1 MGSDMAVRIGVDSGG
16 TFTDV
21 CLLDEATGRV
31 AVWKLPS
38 TPTDPSIAIAAG
50 AGQILEQFGDGD
62 TLEVSFFGHGTTV
75 ATNALI
81 QGQGAR
87 AGVVTNAGFRDLLEL
102 ARQRR
107 PHLYDLQ
114 TEKPPPLVPRDRRH
128 EVAARIH
135 FDGRVE
141 RVPDIEEVRA
151 VARRLA
157 AQEVEAVAVCFLY
170 SFLDSDHE
178 KLVGSVLAEELGDA
192 AFITCSYQVC
202 PEFREYERLSTT
214 VVNAFLGPVM
224 RDYLENLTPRLQA
237 VGVDVKPHITQ
248 SNGGTISFQT
258 ATGQPVRTILSGP
271 STGVVGALET
281 ARMVSVEDIITFD
294 MGGTSTDVA
303 LIEGGEPGLTTEA
316 EVHGYPI
323 KVPMIDIQ
331 TVGAG
336 GGSTAY
342 IDSGGFL
349 KVGPRSAGAE
359 PGPVCY
365 GLGNEEPTVTDAN
378 VVMGVL
384 DPDTLLGGRM
394 AIDRGRALAAMETLG
409 SRIGLGAMETA
420 AGIVRVVT
428 ATMAR
433 AIRLISVQR
442 GHDPRD
448 YWLVPFGGGGPAH
461 AGRLVREL
469 GMRRML
475 VPRNPG
481 ILCALGLL
489 LTDLSQDFSL
499 TRRSRLNVEGVA
511 AARSALTQLGAEAKQ
526 WFDLEG
532 VAPARRALTA
542 TIDMR
547 YAGQNHELSVS
558 VPVIDDDA
566 DFLARLAENFADVH
580 VRRFG
585 YAAKEEPVELVTF
598 RLKASGLI
606 EKPSFPM
613 GEIAG
618 PNPSAALIS
627 RRSIYAPEGGNFE
640 DAPVYERDLLRPG
653 NQIAGPAVIA
663 QFDST
668 TLVLAGQVASVDQ
681 FFNLVIIEGDAE

>member
-1 MGSDMAVRIGVDSGG
+1 MAFRIGVDSGG

-21 CLLDEATGRV
+21 CLLDEDTGQV
-31 AVWKLPS
+31 SVWKLPS
-38 TPTDPSIAIAAG
+38 TPTDPSIAIAGG
-50 AGQILEQFGDGD
+50 AAEILERFGGGGASA
-62 TLEVSFFGHGTTV
+62 VSFFGHGTTV

-81 QGQGAR
+81 QGRGAR
-87 AGVVTNAGFRDLLEL
+87 AGVVTNEGFRDLLEL

-114 TEKPPPLVPRDRRH
+114 TDKPPALVPRDRRH
-128 EVAARIH
+128 EVATRMH

-141 RVPDIEEVRA
+141 RAPDSAEVRL

-157 AQEVEAVAVCFLY
+157 DQGVEAVAVCFLY
-170 SFLDSDHE
+170 SFLDPSHE
-178 KLVGSVLAEELGDA
+178 RMVAEILAEELGDGV
-192 AFITCSYQVC
+192 FITCSHQVS

-224 RDYLENLTPRLQA
+224 RGYLENLTPRLEA
-237 VGVDVKPHITQ
+237 TGVAVKPHITQ
-248 SNGGTISFQT
+248 SNGGTISFET
-258 ATGQPVRTILSGP
+258 AGDQPVRTILSGP

-281 ARMVSVEDIITFD
+281 ARMAEINDLITFD

-303 LIEGGEPGLTTEA
+303 LIEGGAPGLTTEA

-336 GGSTAY
+336 GGSIAY
-342 IDSGGFL
+342 VDSGGFL

-384 DPDTLLGGRM
+384 DPTQLLGGRM
-394 AIDRGRALAAMETLG
+394 PIDRDRALAAMEALG
-409 SRIGLGAMETA
+409 ARIGLGAMETA

-428 ATMAR
+428 ANMAR

-461 AGRLVREL
+461 AGRLAREL
-469 GMRRML
+469 GMGRVL

-499 TRRSRLNVEGVA
+499 TRRSRLDRAGVPTARA
-511 AARSALTQLGAEAKQ
+511 ALAQLRAEARR

-532 VAPARRALTA
+532 VAPDRRAMTV
-542 TIDMR
+542 TVDMR
-547 YAGQNHELSVS
+547 YAGQNHELNVAA
-558 VPVIDDDA
+558 PETDDDA
-566 DFLARLAENFADVH
+566 DFLAHLAANFVEVH
-580 VRRFG
+580 IRRYG
-585 YAAKEEPVELVTF
+585 YAAEEEPVELITF
-598 RLKASGLI
+598 RLKASGLVD
-606 EKPSFPM
+606 KPSFSS
-613 GEIAG
+613 GEDVG
-618 PNPSAALIS
+618 PDPSAALVT
-627 RRSIYAPEGGNFE
+627 RRRVYAPE
-640 DAPVYERDLLRPG
+640 DACFTDTPVYDRDLLLPG
-653 NQIAGPAVIA
+653 NRIPGPAVIA

-668 TLVLAGQVASVDQ
+668 TLILADQNATVDR
-681 FFNLVIIEGDAE
+681 FFNLMVSEGSA